1 MGSVLD
7 IVLGALGGGVSMK
20 IIDHFVKFRRYAIDN
35 DGVVSK
41 QWKDLYDELRK
52 VQKEQALKIDQ
63 LEIECEKLRL
73 TNIDLQHQIR
83 FNPKL

>member
-1 MGSVLD
+1 MSTVLD
-7 IVLGALGGGVSMK
+7 VVLGALGGGVSMK
-20 IIDHFVKFRRYAIDN
+20 VIDHFVKLRRYTIDN

-73 TNIDLQHQIR
+73 KNIDLQHQIS